1 MSRIRFILTVIAL
14 DLAFYLIFW
23 CWYIALSR

>member
-1 MSRIRFILTVIAL
+1 MSRIRLILTVIAL
-14 DLAFYLIFW
+14 EFAFYLIFW